1 MNMITLAFSPPLRAV
16 PRLAMVLLAGLFA
29 TIQIPAFAQ
38 TPAPKPPPD
47 LIVFT
52 NGDQLTGTFERILGD
67 NVIFKSDMAGEIT
80 VPLAKVKQLRTGG
93 EFAVL
98 RKDRPVTKQA
108 VTPGTIALEGGD
120 LKLTIPN
127 VPDATIPTKEVA
139 FVIDKGTYAKE
150 TNPHPSFFYGWSG
163 AVTGGA
169 TLVRASQ
176 NGNTFN
182 AGIALTR
189 NVPTVS
195 FLPKRNR
202 TLFGLTETYG
212 TLTQPAIV
220 IGGVTTTPYSQVKT
234 SIFHTGLEQDQYIS
248 NRFYLLGTVTF
259 DHNFS
264 QSINLQQVY
273 GVGVGWTAIQTPKQE
288 LDLSASIH
296 YERQNFIQPT
306 QPATPP
312 FIPATPDVDLIGA
325 TIGENYT
332 RQLPGKL
339 VFTESLSVLPAF
351 NSPSDYSALGNVGL
365 VLPVYHRFAVN
376 FNTSDSFLN
385 NPAPGFKK
393 NSYQFVTGITYT
405 LK

>member
-1 MNMITLAFSPPLRAV
+1 MITLALPRLPRAV
-16 PRLAMVLLAGLFA
+16 PRFALVLLAGLFA
-29 TIQIPAFAQ
+29 AIQIPASAQ

-47 LIVFT
+47 LIVFS

-67 NVIFKSDMAGEIT
+67 NVVFKSDMAGEIT
-80 VPLAKVKQLRTGG
+80 VPLAKVKQLRAGG

-108 VTPGTIALEGGD
+108 VTPGTISVEGSD
-120 LKLTIPN
+120 IKVSTASAPE
-127 VPDATIPTKEVA
+127 ATIPTKDVA
-139 FVIDKGTYAKE
+139 FVIDKATYVKE
-150 TNPHPSFFYGWSG
+150 TNPHPSFFYGWTG

-182 AGIALTR
+182 AGIALVR

-212 TLTQPAIV
+212 TLTQPAIA
-220 IGGVTTTPYSQVKT
+220 INNTPYSQVKT

-273 GVGVGWTAIQTPKQE
+273 GAGAGWTAIQTPKQQ

-296 YERQNFIQPT
+296 YERQNFIQPV
-306 QPATPP
+306 QPAPPATP
-312 FIPATPDVDLIGA
+312 IPATPEVNLIGA
-325 TIGENYT
+325 TIGENYL
-332 RQLPGKL
+332 RHLPGKL
-339 VFTESLSVLPAF
+339 LFTENLSVLPAF
-351 NSPSDYSALGNVGL
+351 NTPSAYSALGSVGL
-365 VLPVYHRFAVN
+365 VLPVYHRLAVN

-393 NSYQFVTGITYT
+393 NSYQFVTGVTYT